1 MWMILLPGSLNR
13 ESFLVVNED
22 SNRLIFINKANKGV
36 EEGCFTFDGVFSL
49 DTGQEKLFFEKLQ
62 TLLAMVPL
70 GYSLSLLVCEADCYG
85 PQAQLQG
92 FVQKVIEAVL
102 QETSPPTD
110 SAQYLQTISFV
121 QIYTDG
127 MAQDLLKPRSQAL
140 QVMDI
145 PPLGLVVEEA
155 TEIVVS
161 DSQAATQCYLQ
172 GMSLLQGLKK
182 SFQTQEKA
190 ICGNL
195 LTVTMEKKEDGQGL
209 QRATVRIFEF
219 CGGDEQPSTDPFLP
233 LFWASSTMPLPA
245 EAGFLPWILKHLL
258 QENALT
264 FLLLCLTLP
273 DASGEEILSALT
285 LAEKVRGVAKRV
297 APTHWDPIQ
306 ETQRRRAAIGALR
319 SQLFSS
325 TQQEQDKMISQLG
338 KALKELQVLRSQR
351 WEKKKETSAAYEV
364 KEDTDP
370 EARSQF
376 PSDKNGGNELENEL
390 GSHMSQDETQQDKEI
405 SEDDSSSKVHPGQ
418 VDVHEGATEKILFTS
433 ATSRASDLNGTNQAP
448 SPHEVDHQH
457 QDTKERFS
465 LAKARRQCLQEQH
478 RLLIQQELLKMEEEL
493 TGQEKL
499 PPDQQET
506 LRWQKERALL
516 TLRLEALQREQMEA
530 EKDLEELY
538 QEHRQEVEAQK
549 QHILQVFQAY
559 RTHAEEQMS
568 ALERKYR
575 KLLQESLQDAIILS
589 SQNQQLR
596 AQKQLGYIEKAT
608 QTDFSTP

>member
-1 MWMILLPGSLNR
+1 MPGSVKR

-49 DTGQEKLFFEKLQ
+49 DTGQVNHAQGTSVFQEKLFLEKLQ
-62 TLLAMVPL
+62 ALLAMVPL
-70 GYSLSLLVCEADCYG
+70 GYSLSLLMCEADCYG

-92 FVQKVIEAVL
+92 FVQKVIETVL

-127 MAQDLLKPRSQAL
+127 MAQDLLRPRSQAL
-140 QVMDI
+140 RVMDV

-155 TEIVVS
+155 TEIVVG
-161 DSQAATQCYLQ
+161 DSQAATHFYLQ
-172 GMSLLQGLKK
+172 GMSLSQSLKK
-182 SFQTQEKA
+182 SFQTEDKA

-195 LTVTMEKKEDGQGL
+195 LTVTMEKKVGGQGL

-219 CGGDEQPSTDPFLP
+219 SGGDEQPCADPFLP
-233 LFWASSTMPLPA
+233 LFWASSAMPLPA

-297 APTHWDPIQ
+297 VPTLWDPTQ
-306 ETQRRRAAIGALR
+306 ETQKRRAAIGALR

-325 TQQEQDKMISQLG
+325 SHLEQDNMIIQLG
-338 KALKELQVLRSQR
+338 KVLKELQVLRSQR
-351 WEKKKETSAAYEV
+351 WEKKKETSAAYDV
-364 KEDTDP
+364 KEDTGL
-370 EARSQF
+370 EAR
-376 PSDKNGGNELENEL
+376 
-390 GSHMSQDETQQDKEI
+390 
-405 SEDDSSSKVHPGQ
+405 
-418 VDVHEGATEKILFTS
+418 
-433 ATSRASDLNGTNQAP
+433 
-448 SPHEVDHQH
+448 HEVDQQH
-457 QDTKERFS
+457 QDTNTRFS
-465 LAKARRQCLQEQH
+465 LAKARRQGLQEQH

-493 TGQEKL
+493 AGQEKL
-499 PPDQQET
+499 PPGQQEAA
-506 LRWQKERALL
+506 RWQKERALL

-530 EKDLEELY
+530 ERDLEELY
-538 QEHRQEVEAQK
+538 QEHRQEAEAQK

-559 RTHAEEQMS
+559 RKQAEEQMS

-575 KLLQESLQDAIILS
+575 KLLQESLQDAINLS

-596 AQKQLGYIEKAT
+596 TQKQLACMERAI
-608 QTDFSTP
+608 QTDLPPLQPIHESHSPS